1 MGKQVQ
7 KHITIKSLFIFSLIF
22 LLLQSCSSDSSVSN
36 NPTVGNPKTGSPIIK
51 TIPIVT
57 TNTFSDI
64 TLTSAS
70 GGGNITSDGGD
81 PVTSRGIVW
90 STSSAP
96 TISLATKTADGTGTG
111 NFTSAIANLSPSTK
125 YFARAYATNS
135 VGIAYGNEIAF
146 TTGAIV
152 LPTITTTA
160 ITSITTNSAISGGT
174 ITSDGGATISAKGVV
189 WSTIQNPTISLT
201 TKTTDVTAIASFSS
215 SIANLTPST
224 SYYIRAYATNV
235 SGTSYGNEIL
245 FKTNNPIPAKVITK
259 DPVYT
264 NTNNNIRTGGYVL
277 NDGGSIITSRGIVW
291 GTSIN
296 PNIALN
302 QKIISGNGQG
312 DFVIDLNNLN
322 LNTTYH
328 IRAFATN
335 NNGTFYGDD
344 VSINIISNPRLTV
357 GQNYGGGKIG
367 YIDSSGLHGFIVASS
382 DQVTTPVRWSG
393 YGTSVFDL
401 KNPAEIGYGL
411 SNTTRITNFYVGSS
425 LKEYAAKI
433 CEDLVL
439 NGYDDWF
446 LPSINELEHMH
457 LKKNLIGGFST
468 SNWYWSSSNIFS
480 GANYNQEPGNPRAWN
495 FNSGV
500 SNGFTPNSLM
510 NVRAIRKF

>member
-1 MGKQVQ
+1 MDKQVQ
-7 KHITIKSLFIFSLIF
+7 KLITIKKLLIFSFIFM
-22 LLLQSCSSDSSVSN
+22 LLHACSSDSSVSN
-36 NPTVGNPKTGSPIIK
+36 NATVGNPKTVSPIIK

-57 TNTFSDI
+57 TNTFSNI
-64 TLTSAS
+64 TTTSAS

-90 STSSAP
+90 NTATAP
-96 TISLATKTADGTGTG
+96 TISLTTKTSDGLGTGD
-111 NFTSAIANLSPSTK
+111 FSSSVINLSPSTK
-125 YFARAYATNS
+125 YYARAYATNS
-135 VGIAYGNEIAF
+135 LGTGYGNEITF
-146 TTGAIV
+146 TTGVMV
-152 LPTITTTA
+152 LPTLTTSAISNITN
-160 ITSITTNSAISGGT
+160 NSAISGGN

-201 TKTTDVTAIASFSS
+201 TKTIDVTSTANFSS
-215 SIANLTPST
+215 SITNLIPST

-235 SGTSYGNEIL
+235 AGTSYGNEIL
-245 FKTNNPIPAKVITK
+245 FKTNDPIPAKVITK
-259 DPVYT
+259 DPVL
-264 NTNNNIRTGGYVL
+264 TNNNSIRTGGYVL

-302 QKIISGNGQG
+302 QKIVSDNGLGN
-312 DFVIDLNNLN
+312 FVIDMNNLN

-328 IRAFATN
+328 IRAYATN

-344 VSINIISNPRLTV
+344 VAITLISNPRLIV

-367 YIDSSGLHGFIVASS
+367 YIDSSGIHGFIVASS
-382 DQVTTPVRWSG
+382 DQSTGARWAG
-393 YGTSVFDL
+393 YSPSQFNIKTYPG
-401 KNPAEIGYGL
+401 IGYGK
-411 SNTTRITNFYVGSS
+411 SNTTQITNFYASSS

-446 LPSINELEHMH
+446 LPSIDELEQMY
-457 LKKNLIGGFST
+457 LNKNSIGGFSP
-468 SNWYWSSSNIFS
+468 NWYWSSSNVPS
-480 GANYNQEPGNPRAWN
+480 GANYNQEAGNPKAKD
-495 FNSGV
+495 FGLGQYSGLPQ
-500 SNGFTPNSLM
+500 NALQ